1 MSRSVSIPSDAV
13 QVAYL
18 NDHFDEEWEWDDF
31 IWEIQEALKRRFPSL
46 SNDSGWLGREDRIV
60 LSNKLAQVTISEYCG
75 IVSVAL
81 VPREF
86 ESYYSDQASLEALS
100 KVWCQRIK
108 FTERINE
115 DFASRALRRIGTF
128 SNGEAILEYVLTNS
142 N

>member
-1 MSRSVSIPSDAV
+1 MGRSVSVPSGAV

-60 LSNKLAQVTISEYCG
+60 LSNELAQVTISEYYG
-75 IVSVAL
+75 VASVAL

-86 ESYYSDQASLEALS
+86 ESYYSSLEALS

-108 FTERINE
+108 FTEKINK

-142 N
+142 D